1 MPNPKTK
8 QGPSPIP
15 PKEQGPRQST
25 KALESSPSPKPPQQS
40 GGRGFRTLLNIISPT
55 LGATYGAYKAFTN
68 RNNLEKGP
76 SPSPDVP
83 PSPPTLESRGEHLVK
98 KPSRGDRLVKK
109 PSRGDRLVN
118 EAPHRPEHTL
128 NRSMTKKT
136 AKLPVST
143 VSEITSKKAVSS
155 GRYGAGR

>member
-1 MPNPKTK
+1 MPNPKKGPAQGIVAAQSDRLGAK
-8 QGPSPIP
+8 Q
-15 PKEQGPRQST
+15 
-25 KALESSPSPKPPQQS
+25 SPSPTSPSKS
-40 GGRGFRTLLNIISPT
+40 GRGFRTLLNIISPT

-98 KPSRGDRLVKK
+98 KPSRGDRLV
-109 PSRGDRLVN
+109 N